1 MNSGQNETKLAEPS
15 GISPTLRESPPV
27 APPLRQ
33 PGHGASSAP
42 TERRQLSAAD
52 VIVVPRNR
60 IRWYYLML
68 VMTAIFFF
76 CLGWLANYRLVKQ
89 SGTPGKTVEGGTP
102 VLLSGQLRYG
112 RPTGLPIPDAGGVVI
127 VLPVGATP
135 ERPIPIEGL
144 RPWDS
149 NSAVGQINR
158 QRLTELGGTW
168 TQTAED
174 GSYSVVLPRPGQYW
188 VLAISKN
195 LARPKEVLELTRR
208 GIAELD
214 YEQLSRYFERPADLI
229 GPQAYRWSLETIGP
243 AGLQLNHDFQVHGEL
258 GIPELP

>member
-1 MNSGQNETKLAEPS
+1 MNSGQSETRIAESS
-15 GISPTLRESPPV
+15 GIPAQADAPPV
-27 APPLRQ
+27 APPSRKPGREAVPPPTDKRQ
-33 PGHGASSAP
+33 F
-42 TERRQLSAAD
+42 TVVD
-52 VIVVPRNR
+52 VVIVPRNR

-68 VMTAIFFF
+68 VVTAIFFF
-76 CLGWLANYRLVKQ
+76 CLGWLANHRQVTQ
-89 SGTPGKTVEGGTP
+89 SDTPTKTVEGGTP

-112 RPTGLPIPDAGGVVI
+112 RPKGLPIPDAGAVVI
-127 VLPVGATP
+127 VLPTGATP

-144 RPWDS
+144 RPWES
-149 NSAVGQINR
+149 NSAAGQTNR
-158 QRLTELGGTW
+158 QRIAELGGMW
-168 TQTAED
+168 TQAAED

-188 VLAISKN
+188 VLAVSKN
-195 LARPKEVLELTRR
+195 LARPKQTLELTRR

-243 AGLQLNHDFQVHGEL
+243 TGLQLNHDFQVHGEL